1 MVKTGQNY
9 GNHRQWNTFHHFVVY
24 GFLVVCLAHS
34 LTYAF
39 SEHGNF
45 MLGMMFTLFTVTVT
59 LVHFNARIMVLRAQD
74 RAIRAE
80 ENLRYFALTGKRYS
94 PNLRLGQV
102 IALRFAPD
110 EELVALAKR
119 AEDENLKPDQ
129 IKQAIKNWKGDY
141 YRV

>member
-1 MVKTGQNY
+1 MAKSGQNY
-9 GNHRQWNTFHHFVVY
+9 SNHRQWNKFHHFVVY
-24 GFLVVCLAHS
+24 GFLVACFVHALIY
-34 LTYAF
+34 TF
-39 SEHGNF
+39 DQPQNF
-45 MLGMMFTLFTVTVT
+45 VVGMMITLGVVATT

-80 ENLRYFALTGKRYS
+80 ENLRYFSLTGKLYS

-110 EELVALAKR
+110 DELAELAKR
-119 AEDENLKPDQ
+119 AETENLKPDE
-129 IKQAIKNWKGDY
+129 IKKAIKNWKGDY